1 MKHRHICILLL
12 LLLLA
17 AAVAWKMIDF
27 RDGRELVEHVY
38 DVRELIVDVTDFS
51 LPPMVLDEYGMPA
64 PTKPQ
69 PVRYIAGEAMKN
81 GLPREVLVNQLMEKI
96 RSGVAPQSWRGSGGI
111 GEISESA
118 GKLTVRQT
126 RDNQQRVH
134 DLMEK
139 MLDDSATT
147 ITLSYQFIN
156 GSAPREYVRSLNG
169 AWNAIPNGRIYTVP
183 LTAAQIKELNE
194 RAGSTMTAPRMTLL
208 NRQRAV
214 VVVSTETPVYAA
226 SVAPMLPSRRTVGS
240 GVVIETKATAS
251 QDLAS
256 AGLEMRIRMSRLNRL
271 IPTTQPTNDPADP
284 LAKIPDVDVTAID
297 FSADIPNNQTLLVEA
312 HSHHL
317 PATNPSPEEPPMLL
331 LISPRIL
338 NPRRPPPTTAPQ

>member
-1 MKHRHICILLL
+1 MKTRPVNIIFLMLLIALPIGWIGMRHGNDPELL
-12 LLLLA
+12 
-17 AAVAWKMIDF
+17 
-27 RDGRELVEHVY
+27 EHVY
-38 DVRELIVDVTDFS
+38 DVPELIVDVTDFS
-51 LPPMVLDEYGMPA
+51 SPPMVLDEYGMPA

-81 GLPREVLVNQLMEKI
+81 GLPREVIVNQLLEKI
-96 RSGVAPQSWRGSGGI
+96 RSSVAPQSWRGSGGI
-111 GEISESA
+111 GEISGSA

-134 DLMEK
+134 DLIEK

-147 ITLSYQFIN
+147 ITLSHQFIN

-169 AWNAIPNGRIYTVP
+169 AWKAIPNGRIYTVP

-194 RAGSTMTAPRMTLL
+194 RAGSTMTAPRITLL
-208 NRQRAV
+208 NRQRAF
-214 VVVSTETPVYAA
+214 VVVSTETVYAA

-251 QDLAS
+251 EDLGS
-256 AGLEMRIRMSRLNRL
+256 AALEMRIRVSRLNRL
-271 IPTTQPTNDPADP
+271 IATTQPTNDPADP
-284 LAKIPDVDVTAID
+284 VAKIPDVDVTAVD
-297 FSADIPNNQTLLVEA
+297 FSADIRNNQTLLVEA
-312 HSHHL
+312 YSHHL
-317 PATNPSPEEPPMLL
+317 PATNPSRQEPPMLL

-338 NPRRPPPTTAPQ
+338 NPRRPPPTAVAK